1 MMYLSPYHEF
11 CDKTFSRANHLGLK
25 ELYARDPNWNNISY
39 VDAELSNMLAHK
51 LDVVHCINGFIGEV
65 YELDEHLLAL
75 ECGDFDGQ
83 AGAANLLN
91 EARQELGDLCYYQAQ
106 LQTLLINS
114 PHKPSLMILG
124 DSSADSLKHP
134 LVTWDNS
141 YELKLDDMSVFEFNG
156 VVNEMAVWENSI
168 AKKIEFM
175 LNKTKKLIFYG
186 HEGCL
191 TQVLID
197 MSLIINGYRVYHLD
211 YEIDSD
217 NTLPSSHTMSYY
229 RTLNRAKLE
238 KRYPQGTFTPEDAAA
253 KVDQAPS
260 ELEHRPF

>member
-1 MMYLSPYHEF
+1 MKYLTPYHEF
-11 CDKTFSRANHLGLK
+11 CDKIFSRAAITGLQDMH
-25 ELYARDPNWNNISY
+25 EQVDSNWNITSIFD
-39 VDAELSNMLAHK
+39 VRLSNLLAHK
-51 LDVVHCINGFIGEV
+51 LDVAHCINGFIGEI

-75 ECGDFDGQ
+75 ECGDFEGQ
-83 AGAANLLN
+83 AEAVNLLN

-106 LQTLLINS
+106 LQTVLINS
-114 PHKPSLMILG
+114 SHKPNL
-124 DSSADSLKHP
+124 A
-134 LVTWDNS
+134 TWDNS

-186 HEGCL
+186 HEGSL

-217 NTLPSSHTMSYY
+217 NTLPSGHTMSYY

-238 KRYPQGTFTPEDAAA
+238 KRYPQGKFTPEDAAA
-253 KVDQAPS
+253 KVDQQ
-260 ELEHRPF
+260 

>member
-1 MMYLSPYHEF
+1 MKYLSPYHEF
-11 CDKTFSRANHLGLK
+11 CDKTFSRAERLPSMTGN
-25 ELYARDPNWNNISY
+25 DIF
-39 VDAELSNMLAHK
+39 AEAFKMTQQLAHK
-51 LDVVHCINGFIGEV
+51 LDVAHCIKGFIGEI

-75 ECGDFDGQ
+75 ECGDFEGQ
-83 AGAANLLN
+83 TEAVNLLN
-91 EARQELGDLCYYQAQ
+91 EARQELGDLCYYQAE
-106 LQTLLINS
+106 LQTVLINS
-114 PHKPSLMILG
+114 PHKPN
-124 DSSADSLKHP
+124 

-186 HEGCL
+186 HEGSL

-217 NTLPSSHTMSYY
+217 NSLPCGHTLSYY
-229 RTLNRAKLE
+229 RTLNQAKLE
-238 KRYPQGTFTPEDAAA
+238 KRYPQGKFTPEDAAA
-253 KVDQAPS
+253 KVDQQ
-260 ELEHRPF
+260 